1 MTNLNILETDL
12 LRMVKNDDDALYV
25 NVFRLFYSKHEDI
38 EITSQINDVL
48 NMFGLMLYLS
58 CPTV

>member
-38 EITSQINDVL
+38 EIKS
-48 NMFGLMLYLS
+48 
-58 CPTV
+58 